1 MKIAIDSIDEATRR
15 YWADLMRNAN
25 SNDYTNEKGF
35 KQKLIELLY
44 QSLYYEC
51 NESIFSEK
59 EKK

>member
-1 MKIAIDSIDEATRR
+1 MKIRIDDIDDATRR

-44 QSLYYEC
+44 ESLYYEC

-59 EKK
+59 EKN